1 MALPG
6 ARFWVGLTRRRC
18 RMRAERRDDGVSVWM
33 RAEEAQD
40 LLREIDKWP
49 DLPKVERDLVD
60 ALKELPPPS

>member
-6 ARFWVGLTRRRC
+6 SRFWVGLNRRRC
-18 RMRAERRDDGVSVWM
+18 RMRAERREDGVFVWM

-60 ALKELPPPS
+60 ALKELPRPS